1 MTVPV
6 VRIRE
11 VGMNVFLRR
20 VSMWV
25 SVLGISLYREI
36 VLVVM
41 VFVMDVLVFV
51 FKIGMGMLVGMMLG
65 QV

>member
-1 MTVPV
+1 VTVPV
-6 VRIRE
+6 VRIWE

-51 FKIGMGMLVGMMLG
+51 FKIGMGMLVGVMLG

>member
-1 MTVPV
+1 
-6 VRIRE
+6 
-11 VGMNVFLRR
+11 MNVFLRR

-25 SVLGISLYREI
+25 SVLGISLYRGI

-65 QV
+65 KV

>member
-1 MTVPV
+1 VSV

-11 VGMNVFLRR
+11 VGMNVIQRR
-20 VSMWV
+20 VPMWV
-25 SVLGISLYREI
+25 SVLGISLYREV